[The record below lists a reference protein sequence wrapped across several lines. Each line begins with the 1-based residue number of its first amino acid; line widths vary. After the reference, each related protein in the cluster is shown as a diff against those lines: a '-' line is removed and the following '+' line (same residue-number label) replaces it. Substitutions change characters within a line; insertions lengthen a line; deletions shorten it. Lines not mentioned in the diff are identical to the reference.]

1 LPNNEADCEGSKV
14 ENNYRLMNLQQQ
26 PKLLEQI
33 QKWERELHEQTGSHV
48 ALIAYEEKQTEQLH
62 KKERE

>member
-1 LPNNEADCEGSKV
+1 M

-33 QKWERELHEQTGSHV
+33 QKWERELHKQTGSHV

>member
-1 LPNNEADCEGSKV
+1 M
-14 ENNYRLMNLQQQ
+14 ENNYRLMNLKQE

-33 QKWERELHEQTGSHV
+33 QKWERELHEKTGSHV